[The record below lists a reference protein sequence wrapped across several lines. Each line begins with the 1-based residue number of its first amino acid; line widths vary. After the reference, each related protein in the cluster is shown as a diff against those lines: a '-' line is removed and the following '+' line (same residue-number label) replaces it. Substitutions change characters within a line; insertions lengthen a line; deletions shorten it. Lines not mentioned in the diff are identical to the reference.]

1 VQIAVVAVPFSTDVA
16 RWGAANGPQAFL
28 DAGLIEEISARG
40 HRVSDP
46 VWIDFPREE
55 RTRDTVTN
63 LGRIAARASAAVS
76 AALREG
82 ADLVLVLEGNCTH
95 APGAAGGLARAAGAA
110 GIVWFDAHGDMNTTQ
125 TTLTGLWGGMPY
137 AVALGWDLDDWRLAA
152 GLDQPVRAEAA
163 ALVGA
168 SDLDP
173 AEVDALAR
181 HPILRAD
188 ASDVTDAEGVARLE
202 RDLAARAGEAPAW
215 YLHLDVDV
223 AGTDIVPG
231 ALTPAPHWPPRQR
244 LVEAAAAT
252 ARAVPIRVFGLAAYD
267 PSGDPDRHGARFGL
281 DMALAA
287 IDATASSAT

>member
-1 VQIAVVAVPFSTDVA
+1 MRIAVVAVPFSTDVA

-28 DAGLIEEISARG
+28 DAGLIDAISARD
-40 HRVSDP
+40 HHVSAP
-46 VWIDFPREE
+46 VWIDFPREQ

-76 AALREG
+76 VALRDG

-173 AEVDALAR
+173 AELDALAR

-188 ASDVTDAEGVARLE
+188 AADLTGAEGVARLE
-202 RDLAARAGEAPAW
+202 RDLTARAGEAPAW
-215 YLHLDVDV
+215 YFHLDVDV
-223 AGTDIVPG
+223 AGPAVVPG

-244 LVEAAAAT
+244 LIEAAAAT
-252 ARAVPIRVFGLAAYD
+252 ARAVPVRVFGLAAYD
-267 PSGDPDRHGARFGL
+267 PAGDPDRHGARFGL

-287 IDATASSAT
+287 IDAIGATA

>member
-1 VQIAVVAVPFSTDVA
+1 MRIALVAVPFATDVA
-16 RWGAANGPQAFL
+16 RWGAANGPHAFL
-28 DAGLIEEISARG
+28 DAGLIDAISARG
-40 HRVSDP
+40 HHVSAP
-46 VWIDFPREE
+46 VWIDFPRDE

-63 LGRIAARASAAVS
+63 LGRIAARASAAIS
-76 AALREG
+76 AALRDG
-82 ADLVLVLEGNCTH
+82 ADLVLALEGNCTH

-137 AVALGWDLDDWRLAA
+137 AVALGWGLDDWRLAA

-173 AEVDALAR
+173 AELDALAR

-188 ASDVTDAEGVARLE
+188 ATDLTDPAGVARLE
-202 RDLAARAGEAPAW
+202 RDLAARAAEAPAW

-223 AGTDIVPG
+223 AGPEIVPG

-244 LVEAAAAT
+244 LIEAAAAT
-252 ARAVPIRVFGLAAYD
+252 ARAVPVRVFGLAAYD
-267 PSGDPDRHGARFGL
+267 PAGDPTGSGARFGL

-287 IDATASSAT
+287 IDASSKE